1 MDVSKVRRDEGEPP
15 GWIIGDVPARD
26 VRSRLVAATAELIDE
41 RGPLRVRIDEVAER
55 AGCSR
60 ATLYRHVA
68 DKDEL
73 VREVIFGR
81 ISAMLDIVLRQVEGF
96 TDPSDRMAQGMLLFS
111 DAVRSERWYLALKE
125 HDGGNGTNAL
135 VRIGG
140 GLEAMIAKVAPI
152 IEKALMDLRNAGHLR
167 EGIVTHDAT
176 EWLIGIQMAI
186 LEPFADHTREQRL
199 AMLKRYALFPLIKS
213 D

>member
-1 MDVSKVRRDEGEPP
+1 M
-15 GWIIGDVPARD
+15 PARD

-41 RGPLRVRIDEVAER
+41 RGPLGVRIDEVAER

-73 VREVIFGR
+73 VREVILGR
-81 ISAMLDIVLRQVEGF
+81 ISVMVDLVGRQTEGF
-96 TDPSDRMAQGMLLFS
+96 ADPSDRVAQGMLLFA
-111 DAVRSERWYLALKE
+111 DAVRSERWYRALKE
-125 HDGGNGTNAL
+125 HEGGSGTNAL

-140 GLEAMIAKVAPI
+140 GLEAMIAVVAPI
-152 IEKALMDLRNAGHLR
+152 IDKALTDLRNTGHLR
-167 EGIVTHDAT
+167 EDVITHDAT
-176 EWLIGIQMAI
+176 EWLIGIQLAI
-186 LEPFADHTREQRL
+186 LEPFADHSREQRL
-199 AMLKRYALFPLIKS
+199 AMLKRYALFPLIKA

>member
-1 MDVSKVRRDEGEPP
+1 M
-15 GWIIGDVPARD
+15 PAGD

-41 RGPLRVRIDEVAER
+41 RGPFGVRVDEVAER

-73 VREVIFGR
+73 VREVIVGR
-81 ISAMLDIVLRQVEGF
+81 TSAMADIVARQ
-96 TDPSDRMAQGMLLFS
+96 TASIADLSDRVAQGMLLFA
-111 DAVRSERWYLALKE
+111 DAVRSERWYRAFKE
-125 HDGGNGTNAL
+125 HDGGYGNNAL

-140 GLEAMIAKVAPI
+140 GLEALIAMVSPI
-152 IEKALMDLRNAGHLR
+152 IDKALTDLRNAGHLR
-167 EGIVTHDAT
+167 DDVVTHDAT
-176 EWLIGIQMAI
+176 EWLIGIELAI
-186 LEPFADHTREQRL
+186 LGPFAEHTREQRL

>member
-1 MDVSKVRRDEGEPP
+1 MPS
-15 GWIIGDVPARD
+15 RD

-41 RGPLRVRIDEVAER
+41 RGPLGVRIDEVAER

-60 ATLYRHVA
+60 ATLYRYVA

-73 VREVIFGR
+73 VREVIMER
-81 ISAMLDIVLRQVEGF
+81 TSVMADIVARQTESIA
-96 TDPSDRMAQGMLLFS
+96 DPSDRLAQGMLLFS
-111 DAVRSERWYLALKE
+111 DALRSERWYRAFKE
-125 HDGGNGTNAL
+125 HDGGSGTNAI

-140 GLEAMIAKVAPI
+140 GLEALIAMVTPI
-152 IEKALMDLRNAGHLR
+152 IEKALTDLRNGGYLR
-167 EGIVTHDAT
+167 EDIVAHDAT
-176 EWLIGIQMAI
+176 EWLIGIQLAI

-199 AMLKRYALFPLIKS
+199 AMLKRYALFPLIKT

>member
-1 MDVSKVRRDEGEPP
+1 M
-15 GWIIGDVPARD
+15 PARD

-41 RGPLRVRIDEVAER
+41 RGPLGVRIDEVAER

-73 VREVIFGR
+73 VREVIVGR
-81 ISAMLDIVLRQVEGF
+81 ISVMADIVARQTEGF
-96 TDPSDRMAQGMLLFS
+96 ADPTDRLAQGMLLFS
-111 DAVRSERWYLALKE
+111 DAVRSERWYQALRE
-125 HDGGNGTNAL
+125 HEGGNGTNVL

-140 GLEAMIAKVAPI
+140 GFEAMVAMVTPI
-152 IEKALMDLRNAGHLR
+152 IDKALTDLRNAGYLR
-167 EGIVTHDAT
+167 DDVVTHDAT
-176 EWLIGIQMAI
+176 LWLIGIQLSI
-186 LEPFADHTREQRL
+186 LEPFANHSREQRL
-199 AMLKRYALFPLIKS
+199 AMLKRYALFPLIRS

>member
-1 MDVSKVRRDEGEPP
+1 M
-15 GWIIGDVPARD
+15 PARD

-41 RGPLRVRIDEVAER
+41 RGPLGVRIDEVAER

-73 VREVIFGR
+73 VREVIVGR
-81 ISAMLDIVLRQVEGF
+81 ISVMADIVARQTEGF
-96 TDPSDRMAQGMLLFS
+96 ADPTDRLAQGMLLFS
-111 DAVRSERWYLALKE
+111 DAVRSERWYQALRE
-125 HDGGNGTNAL
+125 HEGGNGTNVL

-140 GLEAMIAKVAPI
+140 GLEAMVAMVTPI
-152 IEKALMDLRNAGHLR
+152 IDKALTDLRNAGYLR
-167 EGIVTHDAT
+167 DDVVTHDAT
-176 EWLIGIQMAI
+176 LWLIGIQLSI
-186 LEPFADHTREQRL
+186 LEPFANHSREQRL

>member
-1 MDVSKVRRDEGEPP
+1 M
-15 GWIIGDVPARD
+15 PARD

-41 RGPLRVRIDEVAER
+41 RGPLGVRIDDVAER

-73 VREVIFGR
+73 VREVIMGR
-81 ISAMLDIVLRQVEGF
+81 VSIMADIVGRQTESIA
-96 TDPSDRMAQGMLLFS
+96 DPTERLAQGMLLFS
-111 DAVRSERWYLALKE
+111 DAVRTERWYRALKE
-125 HDGGNGTNAL
+125 HDGGYGNAAL

-140 GLEAMIAKVAPI
+140 GLEALITMVSPI
-152 IEKALMDLRNAGHLR
+152 IEKALTDLANAGCLR
-167 EGIVTHDAT
+167 DDIVTHDAT
-176 EWLIGIQMAI
+176 EWLIGIQLGV
-186 LEPFADHTREQRL
+186 LEPFAEHSREQRL

-213 D
+213 N